1 MTRTFRALLA
11 MLAVAVAA
19 AVFVEAPAAQAAD
32 PIWSYSNQGTG
43 KCIDDTP
50 AGFRTYNCNGTNAQ
64 KWIVHSWNDG
74 TVRFQNVNTG
84 RCIYDGNQG
93 FRTLTCNSSTN
104 QSWWVV
110 YWADNTR
117 RFQNQATGYCMED
130 SILGLRT
137 VNCDSSQWESWYR
150 L

>member
-1 MTRTFRALLA
+1 MRRSISMLLGI
-11 MLAVAVAA
+11 VTVAA
-19 AVFVEAPAAQAAD
+19 AVLIAAPAAQAAD

-64 KWIVHSWNDG
+64 RWIVHTWNDG
-74 TVRFQNVNTG
+74 TVRLQNVNTG
-84 RCIYDGNQG
+84 RCMDDSAT
-93 FRTLTCNSSTN
+93 FRTLPCNSSTN

-110 YWADNTR
+110 YWNDGTR
-117 RFQNQATGYCMED
+117 RFQNQATGSCIED

-137 VNCDSSQWESWYR
+137 PNCDTSVWQSWYR